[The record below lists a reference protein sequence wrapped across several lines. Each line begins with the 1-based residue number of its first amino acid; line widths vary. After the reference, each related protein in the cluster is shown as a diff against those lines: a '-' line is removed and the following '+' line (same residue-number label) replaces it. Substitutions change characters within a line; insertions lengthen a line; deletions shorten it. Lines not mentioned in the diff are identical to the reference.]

1 MDENNSFQVIPLD
14 NQSRPNFSTRRRMR
28 GIIYGTLALAII
40 FAVAGLIGW
49 WWQRGPSFAEKNLEF
64 TIEAPSETTSG
75 EKVEYAVKFTNHNP
89 QALTA
94 VRLVFFYPP
103 EATVIKDGQISSFL
117 TEEVKMDRI
126 ESGGSGQYSF
136 SAYLVG
142 ERGEVKKATARL
154 IFTPEEVRSSFEKET
169 VAATTVGAL
178 EVALTLVAPPNAI
191 SGQYISYLLDY
202 RNESSQ
208 ELSNLRLQL
217 TYPDGFTATHF
228 NPSPAAGNNTW
239 VIKKI
244 KPGEGNRMVV
254 DGILKGSGQ
263 ENKPVAVVLQR
274 EVEGVFIDYE
284 KASSSTIISTPLL
297 STVMTVNNQP
307 SGYIAQLGE
316 QLNYQIRFTN
326 NSEVD
331 LTGLTITAKLEGTM
345 FDLSNLRSNNGFFEA
360 GSRTVTWNAS
370 SSPLLN
376 RLAPGQYG
384 VIDFTV
390 NLKNTFPTSGLG
402 AKDLAAKVNVKAET
416 FTIPPGYFSETLTA
430 QAESITKIK
439 SLPGFE
445 QTAQYSA
452 GGLEG
457 GGPIPPRVGQKT
469 IYTVVWRMSNT
480 SGGILKTAM
489 KGGLPVGVEWA
500 DNVRVSGQQALPSFK
515 SSSREVI
522 WDVGVLPSGTGSTA
536 PKYEAFFQVAITP
549 STAQAGTTLA
559 LIKNLTLEG
568 EDGATRQ
575 VFVLQGRD
583 LSTNDLT
590 DRPNQGTVEE

>member
-1 MDENNSFQVIPLD
+1 MENNSFQVIPVEGVTPAYA
-14 NQSRPNFSTRRRMR
+14 SRGRRMR
-28 GIIYGTLALAII
+28 GFIYGIMALAVI
-40 FAVAGLIGW
+40 FAAGGLGW
-49 WWQRGPSFAEKNLEF
+49 FLWSKEPSFTEKNLEF

-94 VRLVFFYPP
+94 VRLVFFYPS
-103 EATVIKDGQISSFL
+103 EAVVIKDGQLSSFL
-117 TEEVKMDRI
+117 TEEVKIDRI
-126 ESGGSGQYSF
+126 EPGGSGQYSF
-136 SAYLVG
+136 LAYVVG

-154 IFTPEEVRSSFEKET
+154 IFTPTEVRSSFEKET
-169 VAATTVGAL
+169 AVATTIRAW
-178 EVALTLVAPPNAI
+178 EVALTLVAPPNAV
-191 SGQYISYLLDY
+191 SGQSTSYLLDY

-208 ELSNLRLQL
+208 ELSNLKLKF
-217 TYPDGFTATHF
+217 TYPDDFTATRF

-239 VIKKI
+239 VIKQI
-244 KPGEGNRMVV
+244 KPGEGNRIVV
-254 DGILKGSGQ
+254 DGLLKGS
-263 ENKPVAVVLQR
+263 ERESKAVTVALQR
-274 EVEGVFIDYE
+274 EVEGAWINYE
-284 KASSSTIISTPLL
+284 RATSSTIISTPLL
-297 STVMTVNNQP
+297 STSLTVNDQAG
-307 SGYIAQLGE
+307 SYIAQLGE
-316 QLNYQIRFTN
+316 QLNYQIKFTN

-331 LTGLTITAKLEGTM
+331 LTGLTISAKLEGTM
-345 FDLSNLRSNNGFFEA
+345 FDLSNLRSNNGFFDA
-360 GSRTVTWNAS
+360 GSKTVTWNAS

-384 VIDFTV
+384 VVDFTI

-402 AKDLAAKVNVKAET
+402 AKDLVAKVSVKAET
-416 FTIPPGYFSETLTA
+416 ATVPPGYFSDTLTA
-430 QAESITKIK
+430 QAESVAKIK

-445 QTAQYSA
+445 QWLQSSA

-457 GGPIPPRVGQKT
+457 SGPLPPRVEQKT
-469 IYTVVWRMSNT
+469 VYTVVWRMSNT
-480 SGGILKTAM
+480 SGDILKTVM
-489 KGGLPVGVEWA
+489 KGVLPVGVEWA
-500 DNVRVSGQQALPSFK
+500 DNARVSGQQALPSFK

-549 STAQAGTTLA
+549 SAAQAGTTLP

-583 LSTNDLT
+583 LSTNDLA